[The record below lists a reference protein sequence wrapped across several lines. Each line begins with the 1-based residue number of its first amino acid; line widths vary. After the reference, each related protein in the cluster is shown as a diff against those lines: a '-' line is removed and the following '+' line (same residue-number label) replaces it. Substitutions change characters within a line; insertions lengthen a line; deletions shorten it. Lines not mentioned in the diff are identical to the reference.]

1 MRLHI
6 SVGVCILT
14 NFVSMKKITFLFIF
28 LISGFFVQAQNKF
41 RAGIRAGI
49 STSQVAG
56 DTYGGFNQYGFDGGA
71 TLNGKVN
78 DKWSAQFE
86 ILFVQKGSKHVGD
99 AAKGDLSFYYMRL
112 NYVEVPLLLQY
123 RQKKFTF
130 EIGPGIGYLVSS
142 KEYDDRYGNSISN
155 VNGPFI
161 STEVSGNIGVNVQL
175 YKNLGLTWRFTN
187 SMLPIRKY
195 SSGASFWFNP
205 GQRNN
210 VLAFTLTYIF
220 GNAEE

>member
-1 MRLHI
+1 
-6 SVGVCILT
+6 
-14 NFVSMKKITFLFIF
+14 MKKNTFIF
-28 LISGFFVQAQNKF
+28 LFLITFFVAQAQNKF
-41 RAGIRAGI
+41 RAGLKAGL
-49 STSQVAG
+49 STSQVEG

-99 AAKGDLSFYYMRL
+99 ANKGDLSYYYMRL
-112 NYVEVPLLLQY
+112 NYIEVPLLLQY
-123 RQKKFTF
+123 KQKKFTF
-130 EIGPGIGYLVSS
+130 EIGPGFGYLISA
-142 KEYDDRYGNSISN
+142 KEYDDPYGNPVSN

-161 STEVSGNIGVNVQL
+161 STEVSGNLGVNYQI

-187 SMLPIRKY
+187 SLLPIRKY
-195 SSGASFWFNP
+195 ASGASFWFNP

-210 VLAFTLTYIF
+210 VLAFTLTYTF
-220 GNAEE
+220 GNAEQQ